1 MALSDADLEII
12 ARAMHERYLRER
24 AELGETDV
32 TNDSLVPW
40 DELPEALRES
50 NRRFARGIEA
60 KLPLVSWE
68 LVEGEGKPEVHPL
81 VVEAAEVELL
91 APQEH
96 ERWRRDLEEDGWRI
110 GSERDPERR
119 THPMLIDWDQLP
131 EAEREKDREAVR
143 GIPALLA
150 AAGYSVRRTR

>member
-1 MALSDADLEII
+1 MPLSTGEIETI
-12 ARAMHERYLRER
+12 ARAMHERYLSER
-24 AELGETDV
+24 RELGETAE
-32 TNDSLVPW
+32 TNPSLVSW
-40 DELPEALRES
+40 DELPEPLRES
-50 NRRFARGIEA
+50 NRSFARGIEA
-60 KLPLVSWE
+60 KLPTLGWE
-68 LVEGEGKPEVHPL
+68 LVGEGGEEVSAPMTT
-81 VVEAAEVELL
+81 AEVELL